1 VFGRQVVLV
10 TGCSS
15 GIGRSTAMEASRRG
29 HFVFASARRIEDLT
43 SIEGLERARPLGLDV
58 ADPEGC
64 RRAVASVLAEKGRI
78 DALVNNAG
86 YAQYGAI
93 EDVPLADWRRQ
104 YEVNVF
110 GAVSL
115 VQAALPAMR
124 QARHGA
130 IVNVSSVA
138 GKISIPFAAPYCSS
152 KHALEAISDALRVE
166 VAPFG
171 IRVVVV
177 EPGPIA
183 TRFDDRAREE
193 LSPFLSRSGPYSG
206 FYPNAQR
213 AMDTDF
219 QMGRL
224 PAEAVAKVIVNAI
237 ESERPR
243 TRYRITSMSKIVLP
257 LRRAMPDRFFDWRM
271 RKALGLPKAP
281 TSRSSAR
288 EGGSV

>member
-1 VFGRQVVLV
+1 MFGRQVVLV

-15 GIGRSTAMEASRRG
+15 GIGRSTAIEASRRG
-29 HFVFASARRIEDLT
+29 HFVFASARRIEDLV
-43 SIEGLERARPLGLDV
+43 SIEGLERARPLALDV
-58 ADPEGC
+58 ADPEAC
-64 RRAVASVLAEKGRI
+64 PRAVASIVAERGRL
-78 DALVNNAG
+78 DAVVNNAG
-86 YAQYGAI
+86 YAQYGAV
-93 EDVPLADWRRQ
+93 EDVSLPDWRRQ
-104 YEVNVF
+104 YEVNVI

-115 VQAALPAMR
+115 IQAALPAMR
-124 QARHGA
+124 RARHGA

-183 TRFDDRAREE
+183 TRFDDRARQE
-193 LSPFLSRSGPYSG
+193 LSPLLTRVGPYSG

-224 PAEAVAKVIVNAI
+224 PAEAVAKVIIDAI

-243 TRYRITSMSKIVLP
+243 TRYRVTSMSKILIP
-257 LRRAMPDRFFDWRM
+257 LRRVMPDRFFDWRM
-271 RKALGLPKAP
+271 RKALRLPKASP
-281 TSRSSAR
+281 HVPPPVGRSS
-288 EGGSV
+288 